1 MESGRNICGLGKRTK
16 LEEGANVFSVRDNGE
31 FKDFI
36 FGTVTGVDG
45 RRVGVN
51 GIIVNPVGLKNKLAQ
66 GKTGE
71 RSREILRNPT
81 PYNIVLA
88 LIYRV
93 EHENFTD
100 VLDLDKDKC
109 DIIPPRIYLMLDGWV
124 REFLPE
130 LLNKVLS
137 LPPGPER
144 DEAKRV
150 LRHRMDT
157 LTDKHLKRTLYSVC
171 RSLKILN

>member
-1 MESGRNICGLGKRTK
+1 MESGRNICVLGKRTK